1 MMFWNGNWA
10 WAWLMIPMMLA
21 MWAVIA
27 LVLLPW
33 VRTDRDRPRSP
44 INQLD
49 DRLAS
54 GEITVEE
61 YRSRRDELERRN
73 PV

>member
-1 MMFWNGNWA
+1 
-10 WAWLMIPMMLA
+10 MMLA

-27 LVLLPW
+27 LVILPW
-33 VRTDRDRPRSP
+33 VQTDRDRPRSP

-49 DRLAS
+49 DRLAN

-61 YRSRRDELERRN
+61 YRSRRDELERRT